1 MSWWLRGSY
10 SLSVKMKSA
19 IAFGLHFS
27 VDLSSFCVFPFVCVS
42 LLLPAVL
49 LAVVAFNYSDSH
61 VDVVFDFVFAQPLL
75 LFTIGLSI
83 V

>member
-27 VDLSSFCVFPFVCVS
+27 VDLSSSCVFHLCLS

-61 VDVVFDFVFAQPLL
+61 VDVVFGFVFARPLL
-75 LFTIGLSI
+75 PFTIGLSI